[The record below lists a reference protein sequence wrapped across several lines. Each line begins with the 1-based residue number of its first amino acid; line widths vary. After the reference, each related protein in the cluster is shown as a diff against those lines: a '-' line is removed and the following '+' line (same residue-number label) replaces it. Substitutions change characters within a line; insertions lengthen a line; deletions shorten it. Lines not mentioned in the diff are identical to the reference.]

1 MAKRDVWVRLWPRL
15 VRADQIQG
23 VDFYGGDLLVKVTGE
38 KNPTEVSVRSYP
50 QENDYPFL
58 GAGGR
63 EKYTAA
69 VRDTN
74 TVLQQCAF
82 DLLAGIATAAR
93 LPDGAVL
100 VLKSENEDTPRWKLL
115 TLPEFEELAPE
126 NEA

>member
-1 MAKRDVWVRLWPRL
+1 M
-15 VRADQIQG
+15 
-23 VDFYGGDLLVKVTGE
+23 TGE
-38 KNPTEVSVRSYP
+38 KNPTEVSVRRYP
-50 QENDYPFL
+50 QENDFPFL
-58 GAGGR
+58 GVGGG

-100 VLKSENEDTPRWKLL
+100 VLADDQEEDGPRWKLL
-115 TLPEFEELAPE
+115 TLPEFEELEPE
-126 NEA
+126 DET